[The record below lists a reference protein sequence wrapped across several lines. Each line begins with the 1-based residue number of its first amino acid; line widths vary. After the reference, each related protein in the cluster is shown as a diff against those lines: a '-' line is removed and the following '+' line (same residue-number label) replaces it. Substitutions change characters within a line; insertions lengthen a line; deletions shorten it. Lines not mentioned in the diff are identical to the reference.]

1 MVTRHIFLSLSVAL
15 AACSNPVK
23 VPEQKQ
29 KSLPYFGDFGIEI
42 KYNEKGEGISDTV
55 YDPIPLFAFTNQDGK
70 IITNDFI
77 KGKIAIIDFFFTN
90 CTSICPMLSSQM
102 ARLQHSVKTEG
113 IESQV
118 VFLSHTVDTKS
129 DTPAILKAYAIR
141 MGADLSNW
149 NFVTGREE
157 DIYWQAKEGYKLTAF
172 ASDTAQGGF
181 FHTDQIALIDQEGKI
196 RGYYDGTSTKAVDQ
210 LFHDLHVLLRNK

>member
-1 MVTRHIFLSLSVAL
+1 MAINRIFVVAFVAL
-15 AACSNPVK
+15 AACTEPTKS
-23 VPEQKQ
+23 PEQKG
-29 KSLPYFGDFGIEI
+29 KTLPYFGDFGIEI

-70 IITNDFI
+70 IITNDYMH
-77 KGKIAIIDFFFTN
+77 GKIAIIDFFFTN

-102 ARLQHSVKTEG
+102 ARLQHSVKE
-113 IESQV
+113 EKLNDQV
-118 VFLSHTVDTKS
+118 VFLSHTVDPKH
-129 DTPAILKAYAIR
+129 DTPEVLKAYANR
-141 MGADLSNW
+141 MGVDFSNW
-149 NFVTGREE
+149 NFVTGNEE

-172 ASDTAQGGF
+172 PSDTAQGGF

-210 LFHDLHVLLRNK
+210 LFLDLHLLLKK

>member
-1 MVTRHIFLSLSVAL
+1 MGIKRLTLFVFVAFV
-15 AACSNPVK
+15 ACAEPTK
-23 VPEQKQ
+23 GPEQKA
-29 KSLPYFGDFGIEI
+29 KALPYYGDFGIEI

-70 IITNDFI
+70 IITNEFMA
-77 KGKIAIIDFFFTN
+77 GKIAVVDFFFTN

-102 ARLQHSVKTEG
+102 ARLQHSVQAENLNG
-113 IESQV
+113 QV
-118 VFLSHTVDTKS
+118 VFLSHTVDPKN
-129 DTPAILKAYAIR
+129 DTPEALKAYANR
-141 MGADLSNW
+141 MGADFSNW
-149 NFVTGREE
+149 NFVTGNEE

-172 ASDTAQGGF
+172 PSDTAQGGF

-210 LFHDLHVLLRNK
+210 LFLDLHLLLKK

>member
-1 MVTRHIFLSLSVAL
+1 MGTKRIFLLAFIAL
-15 AACSNPVK
+15 AACTDPVK
-23 VPEQKQ
+23 TPEQKQ
-29 KSLPYFGDFGIEI
+29 KTLPYFGDFGIEI

-70 IITNDFI
+70 IIANDFMA
-77 KGKIAIIDFFFTN
+77 GKIAIVDFFFTN

-102 ARLQHSVKTEG
+102 ARLQHLVKSEN
-113 IESQV
+113 INDQV
-118 VFLSHTVDTKS
+118 VFLSHTVDPKN
-129 DTPAILKAYAIR
+129 DTPEALKAYADR
-141 MGADLSNW
+141 MGADFSKW
-149 NFVTGREE
+149 NLVTGKEE

-172 ASDTAQGGF
+172 PSDTAQGGF

-210 LFHDLHVLLRNK
+210 LFTDLHLLLKK

>member
-1 MVTRHIFLSLSVAL
+1 VAINRFFLFVFVVL
-15 AACSNPVK
+15 AACT
-23 VPEQKQ
+23 EQGKSPKQ
-29 KSLPYFGDFGIEI
+29 EVKSLPYFGDFGIEI

-70 IITNDFI
+70 ILTNEYMA
-77 KGKIAIIDFFFTN
+77 GKIAVVDFFFTN

-102 ARLQHSVKTEG
+102 ARLQHSVKSENIDG
-113 IESQV
+113 QV
-118 VFLSHTVDTKS
+118 VFLSHTVDPKH
-129 DTPAILKAYAIR
+129 DTPEVLKAYADR
-141 MGADLSNW
+141 MGADYSNW
-149 NFVTGREE
+149 NFVTGNEE

-172 ASDTAQGGF
+172 PSDTAQGGF

-210 LFHDLHVLLRNK
+210 LFEDLHLLLKK

>member
-1 MVTRHIFLSLSVAL
+1 MGTKRIFILAFIAF
-15 AACSNPVK
+15 AACSDPVK
-23 VPEQKQ
+23 TQEQKQ
-29 KSLPYFGDFGIEI
+29 KTLPYFGDFGIEI

-55 YDPIPLFAFTNQDGK
+55 YDPIPLFAFTNQEGN

-77 KGKIAIIDFFFTN
+77 AGKIAVVDFFFTN

-102 ARLQHSVKTEG
+102 ARLQHSVKSENLDN
-113 IESQV
+113 QV
-118 VFLSHTVDTKS
+118 VFLSHTVDPKN
-129 DTPAILKAYAIR
+129 DTPQALKAYADR
-141 MGADLSNW
+141 MGADYSNW
-149 NFVTGREE
+149 NFVTGNEE

-172 ASDTAQGGF
+172 PSDTAQGGF

-210 LFHDLHVLLRNK
+210 LFTDLHLLLKK

>member
-1 MVTRHIFLSLSVAL
+1 VGTKRIFILAFIAF
-15 AACSNPVK
+15 AACSDPVK
-23 VPEQKQ
+23 TQEQKQ
-29 KSLPYFGDFGIEI
+29 KTLPYFGDFGIEI

-55 YDPIPLFAFTNQDGK
+55 YDPIPLFAFTNQEGN

-77 KGKIAIIDFFFTN
+77 AGKIAVVDFFFTN

-102 ARLQHSVKTEG
+102 ARLQHSVKSENLDN
-113 IESQV
+113 QV
-118 VFLSHTVDTKS
+118 VFLSHTVDPKN
-129 DTPAILKAYAIR
+129 DTPQALKAYADR
-141 MGADLSNW
+141 MGADYSNW
-149 NFVTGREE
+149 NFVTGNEE

-172 ASDTAQGGF
+172 PSDTAQGGF

-210 LFHDLHVLLRNK
+210 LFTDLHLLLKK